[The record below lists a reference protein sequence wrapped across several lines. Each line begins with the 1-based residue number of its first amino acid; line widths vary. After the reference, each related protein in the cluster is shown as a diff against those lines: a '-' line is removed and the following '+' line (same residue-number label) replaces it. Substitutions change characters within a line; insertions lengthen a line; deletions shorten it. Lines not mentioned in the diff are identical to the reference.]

1 MGDHITRREFID
13 GFAVSLAAALLP
25 GALRAQTH
33 AAPYPPAATGWR
45 GSTPP
50 DLAVAHLVRDGK
62 RYSLDGLAIE
72 ETYDLVVIGAGISG
86 LAAAHYY
93 RAAHPTARILVL
105 DNHDEF
111 GGHARRNEFNVEGR
125 LLIGYGGSEAIQSPR
140 ALWSVGARQL
150 LTDLGVDLSRF
161 DTAFNRTLYPGLG
174 LSRGIFFGREAF
186 GVDRLVRGDPMR
198 LAADEIP
205 RQLLNARSPA
215 DCIAEYPLP
224 AAERQRLLALYTE
237 RRDVLP
243 GLPAH
248 DKRALLARVSY
259 RDFIKKYW
267 GLNDLAANTLQGR
280 SNDFFGI
287 GIDALAALDTMEAG
301 FPGFQGLG
309 LGLTVSAESRAIM
322 DEPYIY
328 HFPDGNAS
336 LARLLVRQL
345 VPGVAPG
352 MTMSDIVTAK
362 FDYGRLDQEQSPTR
376 VRLSSTVVSLRNSAR
391 HVDVGYMRAGL
402 LHRVQC
408 GRAIFAG
415 YGTMLPYICSD
426 FDAQQRAAL
435 AAEVRSPLVYV
446 NVAVRNWQPW
456 VKLGVHE
463 ISNPM
468 GFYSQLKLD
477 YPVSLGS
484 YRCPVTPA
492 EPMVLHLVRAPTV
505 PESGLDM
512 RGAYRAAR
520 AQLYAMS
527 FSDFEEHLRDE
538 LTRALGAGGFDA
550 GRDIAA
556 ITVNRWGHGY
566 SYGFN
571 SLYDRRQQPPLDEIA
586 RRRVGRLAIAGADA
600 AWDAYAHAAIDEARR
615 AVNELSRL

>member
-1 MGDHITRREFID
+1 MGDRITRREFID
-13 GFAVSLAAALLP
+13 GFAVSLAATLLP
-25 GALRAQTH
+25 AGLRAQNT
-33 AAPYPPAATGWR
+33 AGPYPPAATGWR
-45 GSTPP
+45 GSTPA
-50 DLAVAHLVRDGK
+50 DLAAAHLVRDGK
-62 RYSLDGLAIE
+62 HYSLDGLAVE
-72 ETYDLVVIGAGISG
+72 ENYDLAVIGAGISG
-86 LAAAHYY
+86 LAAAHYF

-111 GGHARRNEFNVEGR
+111 GGHARRNEFSVDGR

-140 ALWSVGARQL
+140 ALWSDGARQL
-150 LTDLGVDLSRF
+150 LTDIGVDLRQF

-205 RQLLNARSPA
+205 QQLLNARSPA
-215 DCIAEYPLP
+215 DCIADYPLP
-224 AAERQRLLALYTE
+224 AADRQRLLELYTE
-237 RRDVLP
+237 RRDVMP
-243 GLPAH
+243 GLSVH
-248 DKRALLARVSY
+248 EKSALLAHISY

-267 GLNDLAANTLQGR
+267 GLDDLAANTLQGR

-309 LGLTVSAESRAIM
+309 LKPSAESRAVM

-345 VPGVAPG
+345 IPGVAPG
-352 MTMSDIVTAK
+352 TTMSDIVTAK
-362 FDYGRLDQEQSPTR
+362 FDYARLDQEQSPTR
-376 VRLSSTVVSLRNSAR
+376 VRLSSTVVRLHNSAG
-391 HVDVGYMRAGL
+391 HVEVGYVRAGR

-415 YGTMLPYICSD
+415 YGTMLPYICTD
-426 FDAQQRAAL
+426 LDARQREAL

-492 EPMVLHLVRAPTV
+492 EPMLVHLVRAPTM

-527 FSDFEEHLRDE
+527 FSDFEDHLRDE
-538 LTRALGAGGFDA
+538 LTRALGPGGFDA

-566 SYGFN
+566 AYGFN
-571 SLYDRRQQPPLDEIA
+571 SLYDRHQQPPLNQIA
-586 RRRVGRLAIAGADA
+586 RRRVGRLAIAGSDA

-615 AVNELSRL
+615 AVNELNRL